1 MANSCP
7 GGDPGGKGVG
17 VDRRGR
23 KAAGNLDNHHYDCS
37 AVESLFP
44 DRRERAR
51 LRQVEAFEHG
61 VGEGVVADRR
71 DFGGD
76 HEQAFEGGGIESAFP
91 D

>member
-1 MANSCP
+1 MADSCP
-7 GGDPGGKGVG
+7 GGDPGGEGVG

-23 KAAGNLDNHHYDCS
+23 KASGNLDHTHDCS

-61 VGEGVVADRR
+61 VGEGVVANRR

-76 HEQAFEGGGIESAFP
+76 HQRAFKVGGIESACP